1 MQSCSHP
8 CGFRICRVEVH
19 CVKMETADV
28 AQFSLSGARLWLLPP
43 ELQTKQ
49 NKGNHKGSK
58 GVAGTGLVD
67 AVTLDR
73 GRLQAPCSAFWRSTK
88 ALCQREELRRFVL
101 SAENAQCPYLWLSRW
116 QQVPVPCGQ
125 SPDPP
130 DSTGGLIAACL
141 GCLCWRPLSPGMN
154 PLLLQLNSSHW
165 ESAAAFL
172 SGYSYPPDLWVSC

>member
-19 CVKMETADV
+19 CVKMETADA

-73 GRLQAPCSAFWRSTK
+73 GRLQSSLFCLLKVNKGTVPKGGTPAVCPLCRKCSVSIPVTLQVATGACS
-88 ALCQREELRRFVL
+88 
-101 SAENAQCPYLWLSRW
+101 LW
-116 QQVPVPCGQ
+116 
-125 SPDPP
+125 
-130 DSTGGLIAACL
+130 T
-141 GCLCWRPLSPGMN
+141 
-154 PLLLQLNSSHW
+154 
-165 ESAAAFL
+165 
-172 SGYSYPPDLWVSC
+172 VS